1 MRLLTAVVGFL
12 ITAVVV
18 YFVVVVSMRTVTA
31 RLLRPSGNEP
41 AVTDTALRTE
51 IRDLLTRRSEG
62 GRPRA

>member
-18 YFVVVVSMRTVTA
+18 YFVVVSMRTVTA